1 MPTPLDD
8 IHARNAQITRQLP
21 VISTQQDSL
30 AAIMLTRWLRVAVAY
45 GPASLEVMHHHRQE
59 RWTLRW
65 RGSNHRSHSV
75 MAPTLPEIFVRL
87 LAELPEAERQ
97 HWTGRAPPPLGG

>member
-8 IHARNAQITRQLP
+8 IHDRNAQITRQLP

-45 GPASLEVMHHHRQE
+45 GPASLEVTHHRRQE
-59 RWTLRW
+59 RWKLRW
-65 RGSNHRSHSV
+65 RGSNHRPHIV
-75 MAPTLPEIFVRL
+75 MAPTLPELFVRL

-97 HWTGRAPPPLGG
+97 HWTGRAPPSLGG